1 MDKSFKD
8 ESYKR
13 INRDIKVHIF
23 LYGRVQGVAF
33 RYYTKVMADKLGV
46 KGWIRNLPDGK
57 VEAIIEGDRD
67 KVTRM
72 IEWCKK
78 GPSMA
83 FVEDINI
90 DWLPYTGE
98 FKRFSIL

>member
-13 INRDIKVHIF
+13 INKNTRVHIF

-33 RYYTKVMADKLGV
+33 RYYAKIMADKFIV
-46 KGWIRNLPDGK
+46 KGWIKNLPNGE
-57 VEAIIEGDRD
+57 VEIMIEGNKER
-67 KVTRM
+67 VTRM

-90 DWLPYTGE
+90 DWLPYTGQ
-98 FKRFSIL
+98 FNRFSIL